1 MADMGPVHLPGS
13 HDDVVAGGCGVGGD
27 GDGVGWSRDGQLVV
41 TNWRWETEDVEG
53 GIRGGADGVGPED
66 ANFVLFVEVEGLYD
80 EWTASE
86 HFEGGG
92 GSLEV
97 G

>member
-1 MADMGPVHLPGS
+1 MADMSPVHLPGS

-27 GDGVGWSRDGQLVV
+27 GDGVGWGGDGQLVV
-41 TNWRWETEDVEG
+41 ANWRWETEDVEG
-53 GIRGGADGVGPED
+53 GIRRTADVVGPED

-80 EWTASE
+80 EWRASE
-86 HFEGGG
+86 RFEGGG
-92 GSLEV
+92 GGLEV

>member
-1 MADMGPVHLPGS
+1 MADMGPVHLPRS
-13 HDDVVAGGCGVGGD
+13 HDDVVAGGCSVGGD
-27 GDGVGWSRDGQLVV
+27 GDSVGWSRDGQLVV